1 MRRLS
6 DLPDAEAA
14 AELRACCA
22 STRWVERMLRQRPF
36 KDRDEVFSSAE
47 RIWFDIEAED
57 WLEAFRAH
65 PRIGEVRT
73 TKGQAGHGKKG
84 EAWSKAEQ
92 AGVGAADDAVRAELV
107 KANRDYETRFG
118 WIYIVCATGKTPGEM
133 LALCRARL
141 ANAPDAE
148 LKVAAIEQLKIIRLR
163 LEKLLTV

>member
-22 STRWVERMLRQRPF
+22 STRWVERMLSQRPF
-36 KDRDEVFSSAE
+36 KDRDEVFASAE
-47 RIWFDIEAED
+47 RIWRDLETAD

-65 PRIGEVRT
+65 PRIGETREG
-73 TKGQAGHGKKG
+73 KGEAGHGKKG
-84 EAWSKAEQ
+84 EAWSRAEQ
-92 AGVGAADDAVRAELV
+92 AGVGAADDAVRAELAQ
-107 KANRDYETRFG
+107 ANRDYETRFG
-118 WIYIVCATGKTPGEM
+118 WIYIVCATGKAPDQM

-148 LKVAAIEQLKIIRLR
+148 LAVAAEEQLKITRLR
-163 LEKLLTV
+163 LERLLTV